1 MGKFTDKF
9 MLRTIEVKGVDP
21 ETLLY
26 PPFSERAVDLNLFN
40 IVMHLATGME
50 LNDIQSYELDKLLDY
65 KNDVSCTAYIQK
77 DGKHCDVVMT
87 WGEVWNYDEYGEY
100 VDSDVVCVP
109 VRVTFR

>member
-9 MLRTIEVKGVDP
+9 MLRTIEVKGIDP
-21 ETLLY
+21 EILK
-26 PPFSERAVDLNLFN
+26 SGECLNPFN